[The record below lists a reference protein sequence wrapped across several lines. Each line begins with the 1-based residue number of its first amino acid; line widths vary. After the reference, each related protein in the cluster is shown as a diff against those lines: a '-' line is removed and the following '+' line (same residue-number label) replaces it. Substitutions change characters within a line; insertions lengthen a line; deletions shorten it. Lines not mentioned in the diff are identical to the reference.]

1 MTSAVNS
8 TNREVQNNM
17 ENLAATYTNEIKE
30 LHKVIAEIRNT
41 KSDQTTTE
49 KLEKKLTVLERK
61 LAQSEETT
69 KLLTAELKTVK
80 AQ

>member
-8 TNREVQNNM
+8 TNREVQKNM

-69 KLLTAELKTVK
+69 QLLTAELKTVK

>member
-8 TNREVQNNM
+8 TNREVQKNM

>member
-8 TNREVQNNM
+8 TNREVQKNM
-17 ENLAATYTNEIKE
+17 ENLAVTHTNELKE
-30 LHKVIAEIRNT
+30 LHKLIAEVKNT
-41 KSDQTTTE
+41 KPDQTTTE
-49 KLEKKLTVLERK
+49 KLEKRLTVLERK

>member
-1 MTSAVNS
+1 MTLAVNS
-8 TNREVQNNM
+8 TNREVQKNM
-17 ENLAATYTNEIKE
+17 ENLGATYTNEIKE

-69 KLLTAELKTVK
+69 KLLIAELKTVK

>member
-1 MTSAVNS
+1 
-8 TNREVQNNM
+8 M

-30 LHKVIAEIRNT
+30 LHKVIVEIRNT